1 MAVDVVCTPG
11 SAGYTESADGP
22 AQGIRSKAGPD
33 AGRGNGGRG
42 ALARIPA
49 SYLSEFSL
57 FTDVNS
63 RNHSREKSRTRVPKG
78 GECPIALRLH

>member
-1 MAVDVVCTPG
+1 M
-11 SAGYTESADGP
+11 
-22 AQGIRSKAGPD
+22 
-33 AGRGNGGRG
+33 
-42 ALARIPA
+42 ARIPA

-63 RNHSREKSRTRVPKG
+63 RNHSREKSRTRIPKG